1 MADEEGS
8 SSVINELSPIVS
20 LKGFRGGAKLC
31 LSVGN
36 KLNNVAVHLRFLS
49 KRKRPAVMRKII
61 Q

>member
-36 KLNNVAVHLRFLS
+36 KLNNVAVHFIFLS
-49 KRKRPAVMRKII
+49 KRKRPAIMRKII